1 MKHITFKS
9 AFMAMALVC
18 SGVAF
23 TACEDD
29 IEVPNNT
36 PNPWENVGEA
46 FGAVRSA
53 AGARMGTTLTVR
65 NGEAATGY
73 VYFEL
78 SKTSDTDTQVTFTV
92 NNDSLQSYNKKN
104 GTSYTAYNGVTLENG
119 GTVTIPAG
127 QRKSDYVAVNIP
139 AGGNGDAVAITATAN
154 DGVTVS
160 QNNTMYVY
168 QVAEVTIPQ
177 HNKAIKNLCYIEV
190 NNENPLN
197 AGEYTL
203 SGGEPFFDIVSIF
216 AANMNLSADGKPYI
230 YCNDQVTFV
239 LQHADEI
246 IRPLQEKGIKVHLSI
261 LGNHDDAGMRSLSEE
276 GAKAFAQELKM
287 YADIYG
293 FDGFDFDD
301 EYSSYAEGSFKGSAQ
316 SGSGVV
322 ASVDECTG
330 ANYTRMLEVCR
341 EVLPKSEC
349 AFGIY
354 WYRSDDHPVGDNLED
369 LIDYTVYGTYG
380 AFRDYY
386 SQDINNEMEAP
397 YAITLVGED
406 SGDPIMVPVNEG
418 YLNTV
423 KENYGYFAF
432 YNLKSNRFY
441 TPTFDEVAK
450 VLYNGQTV
458 DWTGNVYARTEM
470 TPVQFSTP
478 SYESYIGTW
487 NVSSNTSLFDSGPWW
502 QWGGGHNFTIRIEA
516 KGENTYNVYGWDSDM
531 EDVAAIT
538 EELPFEMVYDPTY
551 GTATVTNGA
560 IGELNGQQYAMS
572 AATYG
577 GNYQPWVAEPD
588 YTFRL
593 ETNPGGVVRMI
604 SGYHQLGISL
614 FSIGEDGTYTSPLD
628 DTEEHSAGSYT
639 LSR

>member
-29 IEVPNNT
+29 IEVPNNAS
-36 PNPWENVGEA
+36 NPWENVGET

-78 SKTSDTDTQVTFTV
+78 SKAADTDTQVTFTV
-92 NNDSLQSYNKKN
+92 NNDSLQSYNDKN
-104 GTSYTAYNGVTLENG
+104 GTSYTAYSGVTLANG

-139 AGGNGDAVAITATAN
+139 AGGDGNAVAITATAN

-160 QNNTMYVY
+160 QNNAMYVY
-168 QVAEVTIPQ
+168 QVAQVNIPQ

-203 SGGEPFFDIVSIF
+203 SNGEPFFDIVSIF

-276 GAKAFAQELKM
+276 GARAFAQELKM

-301 EYSSYAEGSFKGSAQ
+301 EYSSYAEGTFKGSAT

-330 ANYTRMLEVCR
+330 ENYTRMLEICR
-341 EVLPKSEC
+341 EVLPKSES

-354 WYRSDDHPVGDNLED
+354 WYRDDDHPVGSNLED

-380 AFRDYY
+380 AFHEYY
-386 SQDINNEMEAP
+386 SQDVSNEIEAP

-406 SGDPIMVPVNEG
+406 SGDPIMVPVNEE
-418 YLNTV
+418 YLQTV
-423 KENYGYFAF
+423 KDNYGYFAF
-432 YNLKSNRFY
+432 YNLRSNRLY
-441 TPTFDEVAK
+441 TPTFDEVADI
-450 VLYNGQTV
+450 LYEGQTV
-458 DWTGNVYARTEM
+458 EWTGNVYSRTEM
-470 TPVQFSTP
+470 TPIQFSTP

-487 NVSSNTSLFDSGPWW
+487 NVSSNTSLYYYEAGPWW
-502 QWGGGHNFTIRIEA
+502 QWGGGHSFTIRIEA

-531 EDVAAIT
+531 ENVAAVT
-538 EELPFEMVYDPTY
+538 ETVPFEMVYDPVY
-551 GTATVTNGA
+551 GTVTPVNGL
-560 IGELNGQQYAMS
+560 IGEQGGQQWAMS
-572 AATYG
+572 SATYG
-577 GNYQPWVAEPD
+577 GPWSAEPD
-588 YTFRL
+588 YAFRL

-604 SGYHQLGISL
+604 SNYHQLGFSL
-614 FSIGEDGTYTSPLD
+614 FSVGEDGTYNSPLEM
-628 DTEEHSAGSYT
+628 TAEHSAGSYT

>member
-78 SKTSDTDTQVTFTV
+78 SKTADTDIQVTFAV
-92 NNDSLQSYNKKN
+92 NNDSLQSYNTKN
-104 GTSYTAYNGVTLENG
+104 GTSYTAYNGVTLANG
-119 GTVTIPAG
+119 GTATIPAG

-139 AGGNGDAVAITATAN
+139 AGGNGDAIAITATAN

-203 SGGEPFFDIVSIF
+203 SNGEPFFDIVSIF

-301 EYSSYAEGSFKGSAQ
+301 EYSSYAEGTFKGSAT

-330 ANYTRMLEVCR
+330 ENYTRMLEVCR

-406 SGDPIMVPVNEG
+406 SGDPIMVPVNEE

-423 KENYGYFAF
+423 KDNYGYFAF

-450 VLYNGQTV
+450 VLYDGQTV

-470 TPVQFSTP
+470 TPVQFNEP
-478 SYESYIGTW
+478 SYDSYIGTW
-487 NVSSNTSLFDSGPWW
+487 NVSSNTSLYYYEAGPWW

-551 GTATVTNGA
+551 GTATLTNGV
-560 IGELNGQQYAMS
+560 IGELNGQQWAMS

-577 GNYQPWVAEPD
+577 GPWSAEPD
-588 YTFRL
+588 YLFRL
-593 ETNPGGVVRMI
+593 ETSPGGVVRMI

-614 FSIGEDGTYTSPLD
+614 FSVGEDGTYTSPLD
-628 DTEEHSAGSYT
+628 VTDEHSAGSYT

>member
-18 SGVAF
+18 SGAAF

-29 IEVPNNT
+29 IEVPNNAS
-36 PNPWENVGEA
+36 NPWENVGET

-53 AGARMGTTLTVR
+53 AGAKMGTTLTVR

-78 SKTSDTDTQVTFTV
+78 SKTADTDTQVTFTV
-92 NNDSLQSYNKKN
+92 NNDSLQSYNQKN

-139 AGGNGDAVAITATAN
+139 AGGNGNAVAITATAN

-197 AGEYTL
+197 AGEYEL
-203 SGGEPFFDIVSIF
+203 SNGEPFFDIVSIF

-276 GAKAFAQELKM
+276 GARAFAQELKM

-301 EYSSYAEGSFKGSAQ
+301 EYSSYAEGTFKGSAT

-354 WYRSDDHPVGDNLED
+354 WYRDDDHPVGSNLED

-380 AFRDYY
+380 AFDEYR
-386 SQDINNEMEAP
+386 SQDISNEMEAP

-406 SGDPIMVPVNEG
+406 SGDPVMVPVNEE
-418 YLNTV
+418 YLQTV
-423 KENYGYFAF
+423 KDNYGYFAF
-432 YNLKSNRFY
+432 YNLRSNRLY
-441 TPTFDEVAK
+441 TPTFDEVADI
-450 VLYNGQTV
+450 LYDGQTV
-458 DWTGNVYARTEM
+458 KWTGNVYARTEM

-478 SYESYIGTW
+478 SYDSYIGTW
-487 NVSSNTSLFDSGPWW
+487 NVSSNTSLYYYEAGPWW
-502 QWGGGHNFTIRIEA
+502 QWGGGHNFSIRIEA

-531 EDVAAIT
+531 EDVEAVT
-538 EELPFEMVYDPTY
+538 ETLPFEMVYDPVY
-551 GTATVTNGA
+551 GTATPVNGP
-560 IGELNGQQYAMS
+560 IGEQGGKQWAMS
-572 AATYG
+572 SATYG
-577 GNYQPWVAEPD
+577 GPWGAESD
-588 YTFRL
+588 YAFRL

-604 SGYHQLGISL
+604 SNYHQLGFSL
-614 FSIGEDGTYTSPLD
+614 FSVGEDGTYNSPLKMTD
-628 DTEEHSAGSYT
+628 EHSAGSYT